1 MQRFALFAAI
11 LQAGLVASAKP
22 AFRGGPWLALQ
33 SYEESVKIED
43 IKSDWQTAAFGL
55 RSSAKAGVGR
65 GYDLALQL
73 KTGFSLTDTEE
84 WISRG
89 QTLQLNDADLRI
101 IEGQARVERSWT
113 SFDTVLT
120 PGLATEYRYQDF
132 QRSKFRSRATGL
144 LGQVGSV
151 DEELYLC
158 LAGPTLELSRPLSPG
173 TRVATRLTCLWLLDG
188 EVRNSLIGGTLK
200 AESGRVTSLELAWE
214 REAAVDRGGWTVSL
228 FLEHQSLKGTD
239 RERLVA
245 RHSGEPVYEYVEWP
259 DNILDTIAVQVS
271 RGFRF

>member
-1 MQRFALFAAI
+1 MKRSALFAAV
-11 LQAGLVASAKP
+11 LLAGVVAAAEP
-22 AFRGGPWLALQ
+22 GFRAGPWLALQ

-43 IKSDWQTAAFGL
+43 IKSDWQTAALGL
-55 RSSAKAGVGR
+55 RAAAETGVGR
-65 GYDLALQL
+65 DFDLAFQL
-73 KTGFSLTDTEE
+73 NTGLSLTDTEE

-89 QTLQLNDADLRI
+89 QTLQLNDADLWL
-101 IEGQARVERSWT
+101 IEGQARLERPWT
-113 SFDTVLT
+113 SRDTVLT
-120 PGLATEYRYQDF
+120 PGLAAEYRYQDF
-132 QRSKFRSRATGL
+132 QRSKFRSRASGL

-151 DEELYLC
+151 DEELYLW

-188 EVRNSLIGGTLK
+188 EVRNSLIGSTLD

-214 REAAVDRGGWTVSL
+214 REAAEDRAGWTVSL
-228 FLEHQSLKGTD
+228 FVEHQSLKGTN

-259 DNILDTIAVQVS
+259 DNVLDTIAVQVS

>member
-1 MQRFALFAAI
+1 MQRSALLAAG
-11 LQAGLVASAKP
+11 LMSGLVASAEP
-22 AFRGGPWLALQ
+22 AFRAGPWLALQ

-43 IKSDWQTAAFGL
+43 IKSDWQTASLGL
-55 RSSAKAGVGR
+55 RAAAETGVGR
-65 GYDLALQL
+65 GFDLALQL
-73 KTGFSLTDTEE
+73 RSGLSLTDTEE

-89 QTLQLNDADLRI
+89 QTLQLNDADLWLL
-101 IEGQARVERSWT
+101 EGQARVERSWT
-113 SFDTVLT
+113 SLDTVLT
-120 PGLATEYRYQDF
+120 PGLAAEYRYQDF
-132 QRSKFRSRATGL
+132 QRSKFRSRASGL

-188 EVRNSLIGGTLK
+188 EVRNSLIGSTLD

-214 REAAVDRGGWTVSL
+214 CEAAEDRAGWTVSL
-228 FLEHQSLKGTD
+228 FVEHQSLKGTD

-259 DNILDTIAVQVS
+259 DNVLDTIAVQVS
-271 RGFRF
+271 HGFRF